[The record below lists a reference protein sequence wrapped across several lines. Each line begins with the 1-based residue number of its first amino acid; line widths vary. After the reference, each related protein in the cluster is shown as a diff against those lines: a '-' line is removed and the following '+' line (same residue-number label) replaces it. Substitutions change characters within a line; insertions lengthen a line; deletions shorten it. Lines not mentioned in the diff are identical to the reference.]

1 MPCSLF
7 SPEASNSTGG
17 RSEYDIIFVVKRL
30 AAILALASLPLA
42 AAEPQTETACG
53 TVFYSQHWQ
62 FFLLKTG
69 NTVLRVTTR
78 QGDPQLSPG
87 DIVTAQGV
95 MAKRN
100 GRHTLEAATYEKNGG
115 RGVIPDPLRISPDDL
130 GRVFDEDAPDDLFG
144 MPVRIVARVLE
155 VVRREWGFTEIT
167 LDFMGK
173 PLTASIQGFLPDRF
187 VEELSLRPQVD
198 TSGFLLVLDIDMP
211 TGEPP
216 RIDFRLPDASSIVIV
231 PDAAYRRR
239 LMAHNAAKLLRF
251 APWLLL
257 LAVTALSFKLYRTH
271 QAKVKLQA
279 VIAERKRMA
288 ADLHDSIEQHLA
300 GARLYLDSLLPEDGS
315 PAPEELR
322 PVELAREILVTAK
335 REIRETI
342 WNLRIDELTQKRPED
357 VLISLVQ
364 KLASTTAVRVEAVLN
379 GLPESLPEAVFSDML
394 YIIQES
400 VTNAVKHGKATRIL
414 IASDAVGP
422 RRFELRIVNNGRSF
436 DTKHALGPESGH
448 FGLSGMRERARRSGF
463 TIAFSSNRH
472 TTSVR
477 LEIQT

>member
-1 MPCSLF
+1 M
-7 SPEASNSTGG
+7 
-17 RSEYDIIFVVKRL
+17 KRL
-30 AAILALASLPLA
+30 SAILVLASLSLT

-53 TVFYSQHWQ
+53 TVFYSQPWQ
-62 FFLLKTG
+62 FFILKTS

-78 QGDPQLSPG
+78 QGDPQLSSG
-87 DIVTAQGV
+87 DVVTAQGV
-95 MAKRN
+95 MARRN
-100 GRHTLEAATYEKNGG
+100 GRHTLEAATYEKTGE
-115 RGVIPDPLRISPDDL
+115 RCEIPDPLRISPDDL

-144 MPVRIVARVLE
+144 MPVRIAARVLE

-167 LDFMGK
+167 MDFLGS
-173 PLTASIQGFLPDRF
+173 PITASIQGFLPDGF
-187 VEELSLRPQVD
+187 VEELSLRPQIEA
-198 TSGFLLVLDIDMP
+198 TGFLLVLDIDMP
-211 TGEPP
+211 AGEPP
-216 RIDFRLPDASSIVIV
+216 QIDFRLPDAHAIAIV
-231 PDAAYRRR
+231 PDAAYKRR
-239 LMAHNAAKLLRF
+239 LLAHNAAKLVRF

-257 LAVTALSFKLYRTH
+257 LAVAALSFKLYRTH

-300 GARLYLDSLLPEDGS
+300 GARLYLDSMLPEDGS

-357 VLISLVQ
+357 VLMSLVQ
-364 KLASTTAVRVEAVLN
+364 KLASTTAVRVEAVLK

-400 VTNAVKHGKATRIL
+400 VTNAVKHGEATRIL

-422 RRFELRIVNNGRSF
+422 RGFELRIVNNGRPF
-436 DTKHALGPESGH
+436 DTKRALGPESGH

-463 TIAFSSNRH
+463 AISFSSNRH

>member
-1 MPCSLF
+1 MKRFIS
-7 SPEASNSTGG
+7 
-17 RSEYDIIFVVKRL
+17 IIAL
-30 AAILALASLPLA
+30 AALPLYA
-42 AAEPQTETACG
+42 NEPQTESVRG
-53 TVFYSQHWQ
+53 TVLYSQAWQ
-62 FFLLKTG
+62 FFLLKTED
-69 NTVLRVTTR
+69 RVVRVQTR
-78 QGDPQLSPG
+78 QGDPALSPG
-87 DIVTAQGV
+87 DVVEARGV
-95 MAKRN
+95 PARRN
-100 GRHTLEAATYEKNGG
+100 GRITVEAATYEKTGENGVVLETQLIG
-115 RGVIPDPLRISPDDL
+115 PKDFP
-130 GRVFDEDAPDDLFG
+130 RVFDEGKPSDLYG
-144 MPVRIVARVLE
+144 KPVRLKARILNIIP
-155 VVRREWGFTEIT
+155 REWAFTDIDIECGGEVIS
-167 LDFMGK
+167 
-173 PLTASIQGFLPDRF
+173 ASISGYLDDELAELLALHPDVELEGFLI
-187 VEELSLRPQVD
+187 
-198 TSGFLLVLDIDMP
+198 VLDIDFP
-211 TGEPP
+211 NGETPK
-216 RIDFRLPDASSIVIV
+216 IDLRLPDS
-231 PDAAYRRR
+231 DAITIIPNNAFRRR
-239 LMAHNAAKLLRF
+239 LLAHKVSKAARY

-257 LAVTALSFKLYRTH
+257 LVVAALSFKLYRAH
-271 QAKVKLQA
+271 QTKGRLQA
-279 VIAERKRMA
+279 VIAERRRMA

-300 GARLYLDSLLPEDGS
+300 GARLYLDSMLPEDGS

-357 VLISLVQ
+357 VLMSLVQ
-364 KLASTTAVRVEAVLN
+364 KLASTTAVRVEAVLK

-477 LEIQT
+477 LEIKT